1 MDDLI
6 KVDFHSHSYYSVL
19 RVPILRSNRLF
30 QDSTISPKLLIK
42 IARKRNLGAI
52 ALTDHDNMN
61 GIKPFLNYA
70 SKFDDIIPIVG
81 QEITKYNQKRQ
92 VWAHVLAYGLRKIPW
107 KIRFQPLP
115 EFLDY
120 LDDNNAV
127 YVLAHPFDLS
137 GSAPAGGFHPKTYE
151 INISVLKRFRM
162 IETINGL
169 QSKRFNLIT
178 QFIARNLGIPG
189 IAGGDSHNPK
199 MIGKCYTY
207 IEGTTEEEI
216 LEYLHQVKKSPEKYP
231 LSTFG
236 KGATSQTWAE
246 CFFYLML
253 NLSYD
258 LQFDIN
264 RHLNPQSQET
274 SRNPVFDKLY
284 SDIPIYLKILAQAGI
299 PYIYWAL
306 LAFLKIWVPRMGKE
320 AQEKE
325 KKLLKS
331 LIDYQSAYEKLEINT
346 LEIPLSEDE
355 FTLLNQH

>member
-1 MDDLI
+1 MDDLT
-6 KVDFHSHSYYSVL
+6 KVDFHSHTYYSLL
-19 RVPILRSNRLF
+19 RVPVLRSNRLF
-30 QDSTISPKLLIK
+30 QDSAISPKLLIK
-42 IARKRNLGAI
+42 IARNRRLGAI

-61 GIKPFLNYA
+61 GIKPFLSYA

-81 QEITKYNQKRQ
+81 QEITKYNQKRKG
-92 VWAHVLAYGLRKIPW
+92 WAHVLTYGLREIPW

-137 GSAPAGGFHPKTYE
+137 QSAPAGGLHPKTYE
-151 INISVLKRFRM
+151 INFSVLKRFRM

-169 QSKRFNLIT
+169 QSKRYNLIT
-178 QFIARNLGIPG
+178 QFIAHNLKIPG

-216 LEYLHQVKKSPEKYP
+216 LECLHQVKKSPEKYS
-231 LSTFG
+231 LRSSG
-236 KGATSQTWAE
+236 EGATSQTWAE
-246 CFFYLML
+246 CFFYLLL

-258 LQFDIN
+258 LQFDIS
-264 RHLNPQSQET
+264 RYLNPEIRKS

-284 SDIPIYLKILAQAGI
+284 SDIPIYMKILAQAGI
-299 PYIYWAL
+299 PYIFWAL
-306 LAFLKIWVPRMGKE
+306 LAGLKIWVPRMEKE
-320 AQEKE
+320 AKNKE
-325 KKLLKS
+325 TKLLKS
-331 LIDYQSAYEKLEINT
+331 LVDHQTAHENLEINT
-346 LEIPLSEDE
+346 LDIPLSEDE